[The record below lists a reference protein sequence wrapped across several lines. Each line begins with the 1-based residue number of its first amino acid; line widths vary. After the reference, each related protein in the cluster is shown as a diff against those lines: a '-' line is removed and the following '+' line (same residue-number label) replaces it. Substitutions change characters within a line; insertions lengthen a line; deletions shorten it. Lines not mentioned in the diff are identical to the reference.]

1 MIFHLPHRNKLIKG
15 AVVSIVCIS
24 FGSWIPRQF
33 TENTSCSLPQRLF
46 ALNKHVSP
54 ESIKSGDIVRFPFNN
69 AVTKGPV
76 HLLKR
81 VGCNQGQLLTVNDQ
95 KEYFCDG
102 KWLGKAKDKL
112 LSGQPVENFKF
123 NGLVPPG
130 KFFALADH
138 KDSYD
143 SRYFGFVEL
152 SQVVAKA
159 YPIF

>member
-1 MIFHLPHRNKLIKG
+1 MIFHLPPRNSLLKAAI
-15 AVVSIVCIS
+15 VSIVCIS
-24 FGSWIPRQF
+24 FGSWIPRQL
-33 TENTSCSLPQRLF
+33 TVNPTSSLRQTLF
-46 ALNKHVSP
+46 VLNRHVSP
-54 ESIKSGDIVRFPFNN
+54 ESIVTGDIVRFPFND

-81 VGCNQGQLLTVNDQ
+81 VGCNQGQLLTVTDQ

-102 KWLGKAKDKL
+102 KWLGKAKDRSRL
-112 LSGQPVENFKF
+112 GSPIQNFKF
-123 NGLVPPG
+123 NGLVPRG

-152 SQVVAKA
+152 SHVVAKA